1 MGMVSNV
8 LEMEQDELVAL
19 LKSFKKTY
27 AGDPEWTKIRAGFPK
42 SWPI

>member
-1 MGMVSNV
+1 MVSNV
-8 LEMEQDELVAL
+8 LEMDQEELAKL

-27 AGDPEWTKIRAGFPK
+27 AGDAEWAKIRAGFPK